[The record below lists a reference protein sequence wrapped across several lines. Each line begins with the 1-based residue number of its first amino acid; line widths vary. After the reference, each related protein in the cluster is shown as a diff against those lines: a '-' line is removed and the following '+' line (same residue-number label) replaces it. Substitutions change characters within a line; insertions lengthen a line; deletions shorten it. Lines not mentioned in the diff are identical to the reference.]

1 MSDATENSRLQR
13 IVTKAIAKNSFATLA
28 TASAV
33 NRPHV
38 AGVIYAEADG
48 DLYVSTMESS
58 IKARN
63 IAANPLVAVT
73 VPVRRLP
80 FFPPATIQFQGSAE
94 IIPSHDPRIAA
105 LIERGKLKKVT
116 SHGEVDLPGGC
127 FLKITPARRI
137 VTYGLGMSLLSLI
150 RNPLAAGRT
159 VQFS

>member
-1 MSDATENSRLQR
+1 MSDATENTRLQR
-13 IVTKAIAKNSFATLA
+13 IVTKAIAKNAFATLA
-28 TASAV
+28 TSSAA

-38 AGVIYAEADG
+38 AGIAYAEAGG

-63 IAANPLVAVT
+63 IAANPRVAVT
-73 VPVRRLP
+73 IPVRRLP
-80 FFPPATIQFQGSAE
+80 FFPPSTIQFQGSAE
-94 IIPSHDPRIAA
+94 IIPSNDPRIAA
-105 LIERGKLKKVT
+105 LIEGGELKQVT

-127 FLKITPARRI
+127 FLKITPTRRI
-137 VTYGLGMSLLSLI
+137 VTFGLGMSLLALI